1 MSQQNKYW
9 DDIIE
14 QYKAR
19 GLSQPAFCKENK
31 LSYNQFQYRWYQHNC
46 AEKAKAS
53 SAIRQDS
60 RALNGFESVTIPIP
74 SHQQEKE
81 KFVTELVINLPNKI
95 SCQVKIDS
103 RSNEFTTLLKQ
114 LVALC

>member
-9 DDIIE
+9 DGIIQ
-14 QYKAR
+14 QYKAS
-19 GLSQPAFCKENK
+19 GLSRPAFCKENE

-46 AEKAKAS
+46 AEKANAN
-53 SAIRQDS
+53 SAISQDS
-60 RALNGFESVTIPIP
+60 RALNDFESVTISIP

-81 KFVTELVINLPNKI
+81 TFVTGLVIHLPNKI
-95 SCQVKIDS
+95 SCEVRIDS
-103 RSNEFTTLLKQ
+103 RSNDFTALLKQ